1 MKTKTDALL
10 MTTIS
15 SPIDLLSAIPFLI
28 GYQPDD
34 CIVLLALENDS
45 ISLAI
50 RIDFPENLS
59 VSEADSLV
67 ARLAEHQDVLLVTYI
82 PDTCHDSEATL
93 RPLTEALSASG
104 KNLRESIIVVAGR
117 WRSMIC
123 SDELCCPIE
132 GSPLPE
138 LSLSRIAAEEVS
150 KGKPFPFSSLEALS
164 DSIDSEPQ
172 PKLVEAIKLIS
183 EIDYDQDPAPFQ
195 REGANAV
202 IDFMQDFRCDG
213 ICRDQKL
220 VAKVI
225 VRLCD
230 LQVRDFA
237 LGIMD
242 EEESELFFSAWRW
255 LMRIAPKNYIAAPA
269 TLLAVSSYE
278 RGDGALANL
287 ALKKALDDQPN
298 YALALLLQK
307 VFQSGQSPALFRSLR
322 KELHPKVCDAI
333 FSGNMSA

>member
-1 MKTKTDALL
+1 
-10 MTTIS
+10 MTTIT

-28 GYQPDD
+28 GYQPKDS
-34 CIVLLALENDS
+34 IVLLALENDS
-45 ISLAI
+45 ISFAI
-50 RIDFPENLS
+50 RIDFPES
-59 VSEADSLV
+59 MTTSEANSFV
-67 ARLAEHQDVLLVTYI
+67 TRLNEHQEVLLVSYI
-82 PDTCHDSEATL
+82 PDRCFDSEATL
-93 RPLTEALSASG
+93 RPLTEAILASG

-123 SDELCCPIE
+123 SDELCCPIQ

-138 LSLSRIAAEEVS
+138 LELSRIAAEEVS
-150 KGKPFPFSSLEALS
+150 QGKPFPFSSLEALA
-164 DSIDSEPQ
+164 DSIESDPS
-172 PKLVEAIKLIS
+172 PKLLEEIKLIPS
-183 EIDYDQDPAPFQ
+183 INYDQDPSVFQ

-202 IDFMQDFRCDG
+202 IDLIQDFRCDG
-213 ICRDQKL
+213 ICRDQRL
-220 VAKVI
+220 VAKVL

-242 EEESELFFSAWRW
+242 DEESDLFFSAWRW
-255 LMRIAPKNYIAAPA
+255 LLRIAPQNYISAPA

-287 ALKKALDDQPN
+287 ALKKALDDQHD

-307 VFQSGQSPALFRSLR
+307 VFQSGQSPALFRALR
-322 KELHPKVCDAI
+322 QELHPKVCEAI
-333 FSGNMSA
+333 FSGNMTA